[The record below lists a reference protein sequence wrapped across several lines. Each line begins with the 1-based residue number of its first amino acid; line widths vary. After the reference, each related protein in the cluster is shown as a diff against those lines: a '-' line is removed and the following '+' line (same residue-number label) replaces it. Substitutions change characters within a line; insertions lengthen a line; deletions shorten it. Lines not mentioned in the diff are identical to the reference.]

1 MGNIGRARV
10 IDLLFVAS
18 RPNALDRA
26 VSAIPA
32 HALLTQSPFALID
45 PARAAAAQHFEQFT
59 IPVWFVT
66 IALQIGVLAW
76 FWSSGRSARLR
87 DRLRSSI
94 RSEFWVRFC
103 FGALLALIARGA
115 SFIPQFLQYRMSWI
129 MGLSDVLTRYWF
141 GGWLATTIVAMLAAG
156 LLAAVVLGLVD
167 RTHQW
172 YAYTTAGLVG
182 LTLLLTYVQPVA
194 LAPIYSTYRA
204 LPSGPLQADVAA
216 LRARAGTMAVPVVE
230 EIVSGQTQAG
240 SSYVL
245 GWGGSH
251 RVVLSDTLIAGATEP
266 ELRFIVAR
274 SFGWVA
280 AHSALHLALIM
291 GAMLV
296 VGAAFAIFLADR
308 IGFRRDDDPVSR
320 LALVGAL
327 LGCVYLVALPFYNGY
342 ERNLD
347 VASDRYALALTGDR
361 VSAIRLAVRGADQA
375 LQPVCPRLL
384 GYWYFSTRPPAGAR
398 ISKLQGRSSACH

>member
-1 MGNIGRARV
+1 V
-10 IDLLFVAS
+10 IDLLIVSA

-26 VSAIPA
+26 VGAIPA
-32 HALLTQSPFALID
+32 HALLTQSPFSLID

-103 FGALLALIARGA
+103 FGALLALIARA
-115 SFIPQFLQYRMSWI
+115 AAFIPQFLQYRMSWI

-141 GGWLATTIVAMLAAG
+141 GGWLLTTIIAMLAAG
-156 LLAAVVLGLVD
+156 LLAALVLGLVD

-172 YAYTTAGLVG
+172 YAYTTVGIVG
-182 LTLLLTYVQPVA
+182 LTLLLTYIQPFA
-194 LAPIYSTYRA
+194 LAPMFSTYRD
-204 LPSGPLQADVAA
+204 LPSGALQADLPA
-216 LRARAGTMAVPVVE
+216 LRERAGNMPVPVVE
-230 EIVSGQTQAG
+230 EVVSRRTHAG

-245 GWGGSH
+245 GWDGSQ
-251 RVVLSDTLIAGATEP
+251 RVVISDTAIAGASEP
-266 ELRFIVAR
+266 ELRFTVAR
-274 SFGWVA
+274 LFGWVA
-280 AHSALHLALIM
+280 ASSALRLALIL

-296 VGAAFAIFLADR
+296 LGSALAVFLADR

-347 VASDRYALALTGDR
+347 TAADTYALSLTGDR
-361 VSAIRLAVRGADQA
+361 VSAIRGAVRGADQA
-375 LQPVCPRLL
+375 LQPVCPHLL
-384 GYWYFSTRPPAGAR
+384 GYWYFSTRPPAGVR
-398 ISKLQGRSSACH
+398 IPKLQGRSSACR

>member
-1 MGNIGRARV
+1 MIELALALVGG
-10 IDLLFVAS
+10 

-26 VSAIPA
+26 VNAIPA
-32 HALLTQSPFALID
+32 HALLTQSPLSLVD

-66 IALQIGVLAW
+66 IALQIAVLAW

-87 DRLRSSI
+87 DRLRA
-94 RSEFWVRFC
+94 RVGSEFWVRFC
-103 FGALLALIARGA
+103 FGALLAMIDRAA
-115 SFIPQFLQYRMSWI
+115 AFIPMFFQYRMSWI

-141 GGWLATTIVAMLAAG
+141 GSWLLTTIIAMVAAG
-156 LLAAVVLGLVD
+156 LIAAIVLGLVD

-172 YAYTTAGLVG
+172 YAYTTAGIIG
-182 LTLLLTYVQPVA
+182 LTLLTTYIQPFA
-194 LAPIYSTYRA
+194 LAPVFSTYRD
-204 LPSGPLQADVAA
+204 LPAGAVQSDLPA
-216 LRARAGTMAVPVVE
+216 LRAHAGNTTVPVVE
-230 EIVSGQTQAG
+230 EIVSRRTHAG

-245 GWGGSH
+245 GWGRSQ
-251 RVVLSDTLIAGATEP
+251 RVVISDTALAGASEP
-266 ELRFIVAR
+266 ELRFTIAR

-280 AHSALHLALIM
+280 ADSALHLALIL

-296 VGAAFAIFLADR
+296 LGSALAIFLADR

-327 LGCVYLVALPFYNGY
+327 LGLVYLVALPFFNGY

-347 VASDRYALALTGDR
+347 MAADQYALTVTGDR
-361 VSAIRLAVRGADQA
+361 VSAIRGAVRGADQA
-375 LQPVCPRLL
+375 LQPVCPQLL
-384 GYWYFSTRPPAGAR
+384 GYWYFAIRPPAGER
-398 ISKLQGRSSACH
+398 IPNLQGRAPACR